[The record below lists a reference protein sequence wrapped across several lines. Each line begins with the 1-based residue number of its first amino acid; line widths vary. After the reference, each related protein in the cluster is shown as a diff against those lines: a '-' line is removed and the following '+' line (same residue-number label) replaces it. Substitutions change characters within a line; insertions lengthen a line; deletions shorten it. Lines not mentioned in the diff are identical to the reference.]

1 MQGFGLSWNQSV
13 AVGERLC
20 DTQDGSDPC
29 AWSVFVLLVLA
40 CLQTLPHPASLFCLL
55 SQCRLSKSLMCGR
68 EVNGGN
74 WFFQGTRDGD
84 IVGSVKRTDWGTGHG
99 TTELYRGCARNSP
112 MGDTLARAAGMG
124 AHVQLTGIGDWGSPS
139 AFPRVERGALL
150 PAWGHA

>member
-1 MQGFGLSWNQSV
+1 MTPRMGLIPV
-13 AVGERLC
+13 HGV
-20 DTQDGSDPC
+20 
-29 AWSVFVLLVLA
+29 
-40 CLQTLPHPASLFCLL
+40 CLSYLSLPVSKPSLTPASLFCLL